1 MQPIQDDPLVTKLV
15 ALQNVLG
22 SDLTEGE
29 KLFLMGIIE
38 TYLPKEMLLA
48 RGGKTMAALEEIEL
62 MWHEKI
68 ARQGRLEGQRELL
81 LRQLQVK
88 FGPLPPAVVA
98 RIQAITAEAA
108 LEKLGEQV
116 LTAESL
122 ADITLLED
130 SEG

>member
-1 MQPIQDDPLVTKLV
+1 
-15 ALQNVLG
+15 
-22 SDLTEGE
+22 
-29 KLFLMGIIE
+29 
-38 TYLPKEMLLA
+38 
-48 RGGKTMAALEEIEL
+48 